1 VIFRALAFAF
11 LSICAPFSGAQT
23 YPARTVRVVIP
34 YPPGGGAEAAAR
46 LLTIHLTQQ
55 LGQSFVIDPKP
66 GGNTLIGTE
75 AVAKAPADGYTLL
88 FTGGSTMS
96 VQPFVFAGKLPYD
109 PFNDFAPVSMVSRF
123 PFFVVVPASLGAKSL
138 AEFVAIAKAK
148 PGQVAYASNGTGAL
162 AHLGTEMLSRGT
174 GIEML
179 HVPYKGFAPA
189 LPDLL
194 SGRVSLMM
202 ADWVVVAPHIKE
214 GRLRALAV
222 TSRVRWNSAA
232 EVPTVAELGRR
243 GRAPERRDAQVP
255 RVARSES
262 RLRQARPRGLRFLRR
277 GSDGAGARRAREV
290 LGRGARGE
298 NQPAVIR
305 RKKVRLHRA
314 GAPARCMLAAFPFA
328 FMR

>member
-23 YPARTVRVVIP
+23 YPAKAVRVVIP

-109 PFNDFAPVSMVSRF
+109 PLNDFAPVSMVSRF

-222 TSRVRWNSAA
+222 TSRGRWNSAP
-232 EVPTVAELGRR
+232 EVPTVAELGIS
-243 GRAPERRDAQVP
+243 GYAVDVWFALYAPKSTPADV
-255 RVARSES
+255 VARLNAETRKYLASPEAKAAYDK
-262 RLRQARPRGLRFLRR
+262 LGHEAY
-277 GSDGAGARRAREV
+277 GSSGEEVTALVRAEHEKYSVAVRE
-290 LGRGARGE
+290 AKISP
-298 NQPAVIR
+298 Q
-305 RKKVRLHRA
+305 
-314 GAPARCMLAAFPFA
+314 
-328 FMR
+328 

>member
-1 VIFRALAFAF
+1 MIRILVVALLA
-11 LSICAPFSGAQT
+11 ICAPLAGAQT
-23 YPARTVRVVIP
+23 YPSKPVRVVIP

-46 LLTIHLTQQ
+46 LLSLHLTQA

-75 AVAKAPADGYTLL
+75 MVAKAPADGYTLL

-109 PFNDFAPVSMVSRF
+109 PLNDFAPISMVSRF
-123 PFFVVVPASLGAKSL
+123 PFFVVVPASLPAKSL
-138 AEFVAIAKAK
+138 AEFVAFAKAK

-174 GIEML
+174 GIDML
-179 HVPYKGFAPA
+179 HVPYKGFGPA

-214 GRLRALAV
+214 GKLRALAV
-222 TSRVRWNSAA
+222 TSRERWSSVPD
-232 EVPTVAELGRR
+232 VPTVAELAIPGYAVDVWFALY
-243 GRAPERRDAQVP
+243 APKGTPTEI
-255 RVARSES
+255 VARLNAETRKYLASPEAKAAYEK
-262 RLRQARPRGLRFLRR
+262 LGHEAY
-277 GSDGAGARRAREV
+277 GSPGEEVTALVRAEHEKYAVAVRE
-290 LGRGARGE
+290 AKIS
-298 NQPAVIR
+298 P
-305 RKKVRLHRA
+305 K
-314 GAPARCMLAAFPFA
+314 
-328 FMR
+328 

>member
-1 VIFRALAFAF
+1 MRVLLFALLCA
-11 LSICAPFSGAQT
+11 CAPFAAAQS
-23 YPARTVRVVIP
+23 YPAKPVRVVIP

-46 LLTIHLTQQ
+46 LLTLHLSQA

-75 AVAKAPADGYTLL
+75 MVAKAPGDGYTLL

-109 PFNDFAPVSMVSRF
+109 PLNDFAAISMVSRF
-123 PFFVVVPASLGAKSL
+123 PFFVVAPASVPAKTL
-138 AEFVAIAKAK
+138 AEFVALAKAR

-179 HVPYKGFAPA
+179 HVPYKGFGPA

-214 GRLRALAV
+214 GKLRALAV
-222 TSRVRWNSAA
+222 TSSGRWNSAP
-232 EVPTVAELGRR
+232 EVPTVAELAIPGYAVDVWFALYAPR
-243 GRAPERRDAQVP
+243 GTPAEV
-255 RVARSES
+255 VARLGNETRKYLASPEAKAAYDK
-262 RLRQARPRGLRFLRR
+262 LGHEAY
-277 GSDGAGARRAREV
+277 GSPGEEVMALVRAEHAKYSVAVRE
-290 LGRGARGE
+290 A
-298 NQPAVIR
+298 
-305 RKKVRLHRA
+305 KVS
-314 GAPARCMLAAFPFA
+314 PQ
-328 FMR
+328 

>member
-1 VIFRALAFAF
+1 MIRVLLFAF

-109 PFNDFAPVSMVSRF
+109 PFNDFAP
-123 PFFVVVPASLGAKSL
+123 
-138 AEFVAIAKAK
+138 
-148 PGQVAYASNGTGAL
+148 
-162 AHLGTEMLSRGT
+162 
-174 GIEML
+174 
-179 HVPYKGFAPA
+179 A

-232 EVPTVAELGRR
+232 EVPTVAELGIP
-243 GRAPERRDAQVP
+243 GYAVDVWFALYAPKSTPVDV
-255 RVARSES
+255 VARLNAETRKYLASPEAKAAYDK
-262 RLRQARPRGLRFLRR
+262 LGHEAY
-277 GSDGAGARRAREV
+277 GSSGEEVTALVRAEHEKYSVAVRE
-290 LGRGARGE
+290 AKISP
-298 NQPAVIR
+298 Q
-305 RKKVRLHRA
+305 
-314 GAPARCMLAAFPFA
+314 
-328 FMR
+328 

>member
-1 VIFRALAFAF
+1 MIRVLLFALLCA
-11 LSICAPFSGAQT
+11 CAPFAAAQS
-23 YPARTVRVVIP
+23 YPAKPVRVVIP

-46 LLTIHLTQQ
+46 LLTLHLSQA

-75 AVAKAPADGYTLL
+75 MVAKAPGDGYTLL

-109 PFNDFAPVSMVSRF
+109 PLNDFAAISMVSRF
-123 PFFVVVPASLGAKSL
+123 PFFVVAPASVPAKTL
-138 AEFVAIAKAK
+138 AEFVALAKAR

-179 HVPYKGFAPA
+179 HVPYKGFGPA

-214 GRLRALAV
+214 GKLRALAV
-222 TSRVRWNSAA
+222 TSSGRWNSAP
-232 EVPTVAELGRR
+232 EVPTVAELAIPGYAVDVWFALYAPR
-243 GRAPERRDAQVP
+243 GTPADV
-255 RVARSES
+255 VARLGNETRKYLASSEAKAAYDK
-262 RLRQARPRGLRFLRR
+262 LGHEAY
-277 GSDGAGARRAREV
+277 GSPGDEVMALVRAEHAKYSVAVRE
-290 LGRGARGE
+290 AK
-298 NQPAVIR
+298 I
-305 RKKVRLHRA
+305 
-314 GAPARCMLAAFPFA
+314 APQ
-328 FMR
+328 

>member
-1 VIFRALAFAF
+1 VILRALAFAF

-23 YPARTVRVVIP
+23 YPAKTVRVVIP

-75 AVAKAPADGYTLL
+75 MVAKAPGDGYTLL

-109 PFNDFAPVSMVSRF
+109 PLNDFAPVSMVSRF

-222 TSRVRWNSAA
+222 TSRGRWNSAP
-232 EVPTVAELGRR
+232 EVPTVAELGIS
-243 GRAPERRDAQVP
+243 GYAVDVWFALYAPKSTPADV
-255 RVARSES
+255 VARLNAETRKYLASPEAKAAYDK
-262 RLRQARPRGLRFLRR
+262 LGHEAY
-277 GSDGAGARRAREV
+277 GSSGEEVTALVRAEHEKYSVAVRE
-290 LGRGARGE
+290 AKISP
-298 NQPAVIR
+298 Q
-305 RKKVRLHRA
+305 
-314 GAPARCMLAAFPFA
+314 
-328 FMR
+328 

>member
-1 VIFRALAFAF
+1 MIRVLLFAF

-23 YPARTVRVVIP
+23 YPAKTVRVVIP

-96 VQPFVFAGKLPYD
+96 VQPFVFPGKLPYD
-109 PFNDFAPVSMVSRF
+109 PLGDFAPISMVSRF
-123 PFFVVVPASLGAKSL
+123 PFFLVVPASLQVMSLSELVALAKSR
-138 AEFVAIAKAK
+138 
-148 PGQVAYASNGTGAL
+148 PGQLAYASNGTGAL
-162 AHLGTEMLSRGT
+162 AHLGTEMLLRGT
-174 GIEML
+174 GMELL

-194 SGRVSLMM
+194 SGRVSVMM

-214 GRLRALAV
+214 GKLRALAV
-222 TSRVRWNSAA
+222 TSRERWNSAP
-232 EVPTVAELGRR
+232 EVPTVAELGLP
-243 GRAPERRDAQVP
+243 GYAVDVWFALYAPKGTPPEIV
-255 RVARSES
+255 S
-262 RLRQARPRGLRFLRR
+262 RLNAELRKYLASPEAKAAYDKLGHEAY
-277 GSDGAGARRAREV
+277 GSPAEEVNALVRAEQEKYSRVVRE
-290 LGRGARGE
+290 A
-298 NQPAVIR
+298 
-305 RKKVRLHRA
+305 KVTA
-314 GAPARCMLAAFPFA
+314 N
-328 FMR
+328 

>member
-1 VIFRALAFAF
+1 MIRILLVALLA
-11 LSICAPFSGAQT
+11 LCAPLAGAQT
-23 YPARTVRVVIP
+23 YPSKPVRVVIP

-46 LLTIHLTQQ
+46 LLSVYLTQA

-75 AVAKAPADGYTLL
+75 MVAKAPGDGYTLL

-109 PFNDFAPVSMVSRF
+109 PLNDFAPVSMVSRF
-123 PFFVVVPASLGAKSL
+123 PFFVVVPESLGAKSL
-138 AEFVAIAKAK
+138 AEFVALAKAK

-214 GRLRALAV
+214 GKLRALAV
-222 TSRVRWNSAA
+222 TSRSRWNSAP
-232 EVPTVAELGRR
+232 EVPTVAELSIPGFAVDVWFALY
-243 GRAPERRDAQVP
+243 APKGTPADI
-255 RVARSES
+255 VARLGDAS
-262 RLRQARPRGLRFLRR
+262 RKYLASP
-277 GSDGAGARRAREV
+277 DA
-290 LGRGARGE
+290 
-298 NQPAVIR
+298 
-305 RKKVRLHRA
+305 K
-314 GAPARCMLAAFPFA
+314 AAFDKLGHEAYGSPGEEVMA
-328 FMR
+328 LVRAEHQKYSVAVREAKISAK

>member
-1 VIFRALAFAF
+1 MRVLLFALLCA
-11 LSICAPFSGAQT
+11 CAPFAAAQS
-23 YPARTVRVVIP
+23 YPAKPVRVVIP

-46 LLTIHLTQQ
+46 LLTLHLSQA

-75 AVAKAPADGYTLL
+75 MVAKAPGDGYTLL

-109 PFNDFAPVSMVSRF
+109 PLNDFAAISMVSRF
-123 PFFVVVPASLGAKSL
+123 PFFVVAPASVPAKTL
-138 AEFVAIAKAK
+138 AEFVALAKAR

-179 HVPYKGFAPA
+179 HVPYKGFGPA

-214 GRLRALAV
+214 GKLRALAV
-222 TSRVRWNSAA
+222 TSSGRWNSAP
-232 EVPTVAELGRR
+232 EVPTVAELAIPGYAVDVWFALYAPR
-243 GRAPERRDAQVP
+243 GTPADV
-255 RVARSES
+255 VARLGNETRKYLASPEAKAAYDK
-262 RLRQARPRGLRFLRR
+262 LGHEAY
-277 GSDGAGARRAREV
+277 GSPGEEVMALVRAEHAKYSVAVRE
-290 LGRGARGE
+290 A
-298 NQPAVIR
+298 
-305 RKKVRLHRA
+305 KVSA
-314 GAPARCMLAAFPFA
+314 Q
-328 FMR
+328 

>member
-1 VIFRALAFAF
+1 MIFRALAFAF

-232 EVPTVAELGRR
+232 EVPTVAELGIP
-243 GRAPERRDAQVP
+243 GYAVDVWFALYAPKSTPVDV
-255 RVARSES
+255 VARLNAETRKYLASPEAKAAYDK
-262 RLRQARPRGLRFLRR
+262 LGHEAY
-277 GSDGAGARRAREV
+277 GSSGEEVTALVRAEHEKYSVAVRE
-290 LGRGARGE
+290 AKISP
-298 NQPAVIR
+298 Q
-305 RKKVRLHRA
+305 
-314 GAPARCMLAAFPFA
+314 
-328 FMR
+328 

>member
-1 VIFRALAFAF
+1 MIRILAVALLA
-11 LSICAPFSGAQT
+11 ICAPLAGAQT
-23 YPARTVRVVIP
+23 YPSKPVRVVIP

-46 LLTIHLTQQ
+46 LLSLHLTQA

-75 AVAKAPADGYTLL
+75 MVAKAPADGYTLL

-109 PFNDFAPVSMVSRF
+109 PLNDFAPISMVSRF
-123 PFFVVVPASLGAKSL
+123 PFFVVVPASLPAKSL
-138 AEFVAIAKAK
+138 AEFVAFAKAK

-174 GIEML
+174 GIDML
-179 HVPYKGFAPA
+179 HVPYKGFGPA

-214 GRLRALAV
+214 GKLRALAV
-222 TSRVRWNSAA
+222 TSRERWSSVPD
-232 EVPTVAELGRR
+232 VPTVAELAIPGYAVDVWFALY
-243 GRAPERRDAQVP
+243 APKGTPTEI
-255 RVARSES
+255 VARLNAETRKYLASPEAKAAYEK
-262 RLRQARPRGLRFLRR
+262 LGHEAY
-277 GSDGAGARRAREV
+277 GSPGEEVTALVRAEHEKYAVAVRE
-290 LGRGARGE
+290 AKIS
-298 NQPAVIR
+298 P
-305 RKKVRLHRA
+305 K
-314 GAPARCMLAAFPFA
+314 
-328 FMR
+328 

>member
-1 VIFRALAFAF
+1 MIRILVVALLA
-11 LSICAPFSGAQT
+11 ICAPLAGAQT
-23 YPARTVRVVIP
+23 YPSKPVRVVIP

-46 LLTIHLTQQ
+46 LLSLHLTQA

-75 AVAKAPADGYTLL
+75 MVAKAPADGYTLL

-109 PFNDFAPVSMVSRF
+109 PLNDFAPISMVSRF
-123 PFFVVVPASLGAKSL
+123 PFFVVVPASLPAKSL
-138 AEFVAIAKAK
+138 AEFVALAKAK

-174 GIEML
+174 GIDML
-179 HVPYKGFAPA
+179 HVPYKGFGPA

-214 GRLRALAV
+214 GKLRALAV
-222 TSRVRWNSAA
+222 TSRERWRSAPD
-232 EVPTVAELGRR
+232 VPTVAELAIPGYAVDVWFALY
-243 GRAPERRDAQVP
+243 APKGTPAEI
-255 RVARSES
+255 VARLNAETRKYLASPEAKAAYET
-262 RLRQARPRGLRFLRR
+262 LGHEAY
-277 GSDGAGARRAREV
+277 GSPGEEVTALVRAEHEKYAVAVRE
-290 LGRGARGE
+290 AKIS
-298 NQPAVIR
+298 P
-305 RKKVRLHRA
+305 K
-314 GAPARCMLAAFPFA
+314 
-328 FMR
+328 

>member
-1 VIFRALAFAF
+1 MIRVLLFAF

-23 YPARTVRVVIP
+23 YPAKTVRVVIP

-96 VQPFVFAGKLPYD
+96 VQPFVFPGKLPYD
-109 PFNDFAPVSMVSRF
+109 PLGDFAPISMVSRF
-123 PFFVVVPASLGAKSL
+123 PFFLVVPASLQVMSLSELVALAKSR
-138 AEFVAIAKAK
+138 
-148 PGQVAYASNGTGAL
+148 PGQLAYASNGTGAL
-162 AHLGTEMLSRGT
+162 AHLGTEMLLRGT
-174 GIEML
+174 GMELL

-194 SGRVSLMM
+194 SGRVSVMM

-214 GRLRALAV
+214 GKLRALAV
-222 TSRVRWNSAA
+222 TSRERWNSAP
-232 EVPTVAELGRR
+232 EVPTVAELGLP
-243 GRAPERRDAQVP
+243 GYAVDVWFALFAPKATPPEIVSLLNAEVRKYLASP
-255 RVARSES
+255 E
-262 RLRQARPRGLRFLRR
+262 
-277 GSDGAGARRAREV
+277 AREAYAR
-290 LGRGARGE
+290 LGHEAYGS
-298 NQPAVIR
+298 PAEEVNALVR
-305 RKKVRLHRA
+305 AEQEKYSRVVREAKVTA
-314 GAPARCMLAAFPFA
+314 N
-328 FMR
+328 

>member
-1 VIFRALAFAF
+1 
-11 LSICAPFSGAQT
+11 
-23 YPARTVRVVIP
+23 VIP

-46 LLTIHLTQQ
+46 LLSVHLTQA

-75 AVAKAPADGYTLL
+75 MVAKAPGDGYTLL

-109 PFNDFAPVSMVSRF
+109 PLNDFAPVSMVSRF

-138 AEFVAIAKAK
+138 AEFVALAKAK

-179 HVPYKGFAPA
+179 HVPYKGFGPA

-214 GRLRALAV
+214 GKLRALAV
-222 TSRVRWNSAA
+222 TSRGRWNSAP
-232 EVPTVAELGRR
+232 EVPTVAELGIQ
-243 GRAPERRDAQVP
+243 GYAVDVWFALYAPKGTPADI
-255 RVARSES
+255 VARLNTETRKYLASPEAKAAYDK
-262 RLRQARPRGLRFLRR
+262 LGHEAY
-277 GSDGAGARRAREV
+277 GSSGEEVTALVRAEHQKYSVAVRE
-290 LGRGARGE
+290 AKISA
-298 NQPAVIR
+298 Q
-305 RKKVRLHRA
+305 
-314 GAPARCMLAAFPFA
+314 
-328 FMR
+328 